1 MPKKENKRPALGRR
15 IGLMCLIGFS
25 ILWSAR
31 AFGQDYELEPF
42 RWGMNLEELNR
53 ALKEKQGSG
62 LIREDKERIQIDL
75 QYGPFKTIRIPKG
88 RLAALVLAA
97 DPLKSGR
104 LFGYLYDGKFVGK
117 ITLFKD
123 TPEIYPEKA
132 IKQLKEKYP
141 QGRLFRSYG
150 TASSLPFFE
159 YKTEDLVLFSTE
171 KGILFYDPARLET
184 IVKSSQKQIELDDK
198 KYDQEMKDKFSTTY

>member
-15 IGLMCLIGFS
+15 IGWMCLIGLL

-42 RWGMNLEELNR
+42 HWGMNLEELNQ

-75 QYGPFKTIRIPKG
+75 QYGPFKTIRIPRGK
-88 RLAALVLAA
+88 LAALVLAA
-97 DPLKSGR
+97 DPSKSGR
-104 LFGYLYDGKFVGK
+104 LFGYLYDGKLVGK

-123 TPEIYPEKA
+123 TPEIYPEKT
-132 IKQLKEKYP
+132 IRQLKEKYP
-141 QGRLFRSYG
+141 QGRLYRSYG
-150 TASSLPFFE
+150 TASSLPLFE

-171 KGILFYDPARLET
+171 KGILFYDPARLES
-184 IVKSSQKQIELDDK
+184 IVKTFQKQIELDDL
-198 KYDQEMKDKFSTTY
+198 KYNQEMREKFSTTR

>member
-1 MPKKENKRPALGRR
+1 MPKKEKKGHTISRR
-15 IGLMCLIGFS
+15 IGWVCLIGLL

-31 AFGQDYELEPF
+31 AFGQAYELEPF
-42 RWGMNLEELNR
+42 RWGMNLEELNQ

-75 QYGPFKTIRIPKG
+75 QYSPFKTIRIPRG

-97 DPLKSGR
+97 DPSKSGR
-104 LFGYLYDGKFVGK
+104 LFGYLYDGKLVGK

-123 TPEIYPEKA
+123 TPEIYPEKT
-132 IKQLKEKYP
+132 IRQLKEKYP
-141 QGRLFRSYG
+141 QGRLYRSYG
-150 TASSLPFFE
+150 TASSLPLFE

-198 KYDQEMKDKFSTTY
+198 KYDQEMREKFSTTR

>member
-1 MPKKENKRPALGRR
+1 MPKKEKKGTALGRR
-15 IGLMCLIGFS
+15 IGWVCLIGLL

-75 QYGPFKTIRIPKG
+75 QYGPFKTIRIPRG

-97 DPLKSGR
+97 DPSKSGR
-104 LFGYLYDGKFVGK
+104 LFGYLYDGKLVGK

-123 TPEIYPEKA
+123 TPEIYPEKT
-132 IKQLKEKYP
+132 IRQLKEKYP
-141 QGRLFRSYG
+141 QGRLYRSYG
-150 TASSLPFFE
+150 TASSLPLFE
-159 YKTEDLVLFSTE
+159 YKTEDLVLFSFE
-171 KGILFYDPARLET
+171 KGILFYDPARLES
-184 IVKSSQKQIELDDK
+184 IVKSFQKQIELDDI
-198 KYDQEMKDKFSTTY
+198 KYNQEMREKYSTTR